1 MPADVGMLR
10 KCSLLCDGDGDH
22 EEVIWRDAAIGLN
35 GTLKK
40 LRAGPIVA
48 HHHNHHHNVCKY
60 FHTPN
65 TMLSVYEYTEI
76 HLCAESYVLKAYFD
90 ETVLCQI

>member
-22 EEVIWRDAAIGLN
+22 EVVIWRDAAIVLN

-40 LRAGPIVA
+40 LPDGPIVA
-48 HHHNHHHNVCKY
+48 HHPCH
-60 FHTPN
+60 
-65 TMLSVYEYTEI
+65 M
-76 HLCAESYVLKAYFD
+76 
-90 ETVLCQI
+90 

>member
-22 EEVIWRDAAIGLN
+22 EVVIWRDAAIVLN

-40 LRAGPIVA
+40 LPDGPIVA
-48 HHHNHHHNVCKY
+48 HHPCHMSPCRANKQCHRNLM
-60 FHTPN
+60 FANISTPLTQCSLCMN
-65 TMLSVYEYTEI
+65 IQRYTCVRSLI
-76 HLCAESYVLKAYFD
+76 S
-90 ETVLCQI
+90 